1 MNLRT
6 YQDKM
11 VVSLATML
19 TRCRK
24 IVGQL
29 ATGGGKTVIF
39 SAIAARYITKAKKS
53 VLILVH
59 RKELLAQTRKT
70 AYNSFGLVCE
80 SIVAGCKYIPPAELY
95 VGMVETVNRRI
106 AKLPKNIGLVIIDE
120 CHRLE
125 FVKLHQY
132 FPEQYIIG
140 FTATPLTAS
149 KKKPL
154 KDYYEDI
161 VCGVDIPQLISEGH
175 LCQNITWA
183 PKDTVDRMELAIK
196 NGEFDDGM
204 MAQAFSKPR
213 YIHNTVTA
221 YTKWAKGTKA
231 IIFNVNIDHSKVVT
245 DAFVQAGYPCKHLDG
260 YESKGDREKVLH
272 WFANTAGAILCN
284 IGIATTGF
292 DEPTI
297 ETVIVNKAT
306 LSMPLW
312 LQMCGRGSR
321 PIPNRKSAFTIIDMG
336 GNALAHGDWCQS
348 RDWVSIFHDPPKA
361 GKPTAGPVKSCPNCD
376 AIIPAGAKVC
386 PFCGFVYEKKIS
398 PEIELHD
405 FVVVTKNIDVEKIIR
420 DNARKK
426 FYYPFFKIGS
436 DLAQEAKN
444 TIPKMSDEYAI
455 FIAQIYFDLAKTW
468 AHKVGK
474 RFNKWMQLKAEE
486 HIYDQLRSRYPEWD
500 TELGPKNHHRETI
513 PDLHNLQPIQNL

>member
-1 MNLRT
+1 MNLRPF
-6 YQDKM
+6 QDNM
-11 VVSLATML
+11 VTNLA
-19 TRCRK
+19 RK
-24 IVGQL
+24 LKRFRKLVGQL

-39 SAIAARYITKAKKS
+39 SAVTSRYLAKSPDKA

-59 RKELLAQTRKT
+59 RKELLSQTRKT
-70 AYNSFGLVCE
+70 AFNAFKLTCTP
-80 SIVAGCKYIPPAELY
+80 IVAGMKYIPPAQLY

-106 AKLPKNIGLVIIDE
+106 NKLPANIGLVIIDE

-154 KDYYEDI
+154 KDYYDGI
-161 VCGVDIPQLISEGH
+161 VCGIDIPELISQGY

-221 YTKWAKGTKA
+221 YSKWAKDTKA
-231 IIFNVNIDHSKVVT
+231 IVFNVNIDHSKVVAR
-245 DAFVQAGYPCKHLDG
+245 AFKDAGYPCEHLDSEMG
-260 YESKGDREKVLH
+260 KLERERILA
-272 WFANTAGAILCN
+272 WFTATPNAILCN
-284 IGIATTGF
+284 IGIATTGY

-297 ETVIVNKAT
+297 ETVIINKAT

-321 PIPNRKSAFTIIDMG
+321 PIPHRKSAFTIIDMG

-348 RDWVSIFHDPPKA
+348 RNWEQIFHDPPKP
-361 GKPTAGPVKSCPNCD
+361 GKPTTGPVKSCPQCD
-376 AIIPAGAKVC
+376 AIIPAASTVC
-386 PFCGFVYEKKIS
+386 PYCGFIYEKQ
-398 PEIELHD
+398 IEVEVQLHD
-405 FVVVTKNIDVEKIIR
+405 FIVVTKNIDVDKIMR
-420 DNARKK
+420 ENATKK
-426 FYYPFFKIGS
+426 EYYPLFKIGTE
-436 DLAQEAKN
+436 LAEEALQA
-444 TIPKMSDEYAI
+444 IPVMQDDYAI
-455 FIAQIYFDLAKTW
+455 FIAQIYYDLAKVW
-468 AHKVGK
+468 AHKRGK
-474 RFNKWMQLKAEE
+474 KFNKFIQIKCKEHLIQELKVKYPKWQTEIKVVNHERSIENLKQLE
-486 HIYDQLRSRYPEWD
+486 
-500 TELGPKNHHRETI
+500 
-513 PDLHNLQPIQNL
+513 NLKPL